1 MSEFERAVLEGI
13 QGIQARLE
21 HVETR
26 LEHVEAR
33 LEHVET
39 RLERVETR
47 LERVEGRLDGME
59 ARVGHLDTRVEHRF
73 ASAENRLEALEGVVA
88 DLDIRLKTWPDM
100 HLLAATA
107 KRQIGHM
114 QQMQDELADIKTRM
128 AGIYQAMVTGPQNT
142 PPREDVSGFR
152 NQSVSLEVRVAAIES
167 HLGLDQSTVPC

>member
-1 MSEFERAVLEGI
+1 MLTLRPEVPQLSEFERAVLEGI

-33 LEHVET
+33 LEHVEA
-39 RLERVETR
+39 
-47 LERVEGRLDGME
+47 RLDGME
-59 ARVGHLDTRVEHRF
+59 ARLGHLDTRVEHRF
-73 ASAENRLEALEGVVA
+73 ASTENRLEALEGVVA

-128 AGIYQAMVTGPQNT
+128 AEIYQAMATGPEIRLL
-142 PPREDVSGFR
+142 REDVSGFR

-167 HLGLDQSTVPC
+167 HLGLDHSTVPR